1 VKLKVES
8 GKCFLFY
15 IFNFE
20 FFIGYMRR
28 PERLAE
34 ALREQITEIVG
45 YEMDDPRLLA
55 VTVTDVRVSENMRD
69 AKVFV
74 VVQGGE
80 DEIKTALRALQN
92 AATFVR
98 QQVALNLDLRHA
110 PHINFMRDTVEENA
124 VRIDDLI
131 QDLTIRGELQE
142 TKENEG

>member
-1 VKLKVES
+1 
-8 GKCFLFY
+8 
-15 IFNFE
+15 
-20 FFIGYMRR
+20 MRR

-45 YEMDDPRLLA
+45 FEMDDPRLLA

-74 VVQGGE
+74 IVQGGE
-80 DEIKTALRALQN
+80 DEIRAALKALQS

-110 PHINFMRDTVEENA
+110 PVINFVRDTVEENA
-124 VRIDDLI
+124 VRVDSLI
-131 QDLTIRGELQE
+131 RDLTTKGELQE

>member
-1 VKLKVES
+1 
-8 GKCFLFY
+8 
-15 IFNFE
+15 
-20 FFIGYMRR
+20 MRR

-45 YEMDDPRLLA
+45 FEMDDPRLLA

-74 VVQGGE
+74 IVQGGE
-80 DEIKTALRALQN
+80 SEIKAALKALQN

-110 PHINFMRDTVEENA
+110 PVINFVRDTVEENA
-124 VRIDDLI
+124 VRVDSLI
-131 QDLTIRGELQE
+131 RDLTTKGELQE

>member
-1 VKLKVES
+1 
-8 GKCFLFY
+8 
-15 IFNFE
+15 
-20 FFIGYMRR
+20 MRR

-45 YEMDDPRLLA
+45 FEMDDPRLLA

-74 VVQGGE
+74 VVQGSE
-80 DEIKTALRALQN
+80 AEIKAALKALQN

-110 PHINFMRDTVEENA
+110 PIINFVRDTVEENA
-124 VRIDDLI
+124 VRIDSLI
-131 QDLTIRGELQE
+131 HDLTAKGELQE

>member
-1 VKLKVES
+1 
-8 GKCFLFY
+8 
-15 IFNFE
+15 
-20 FFIGYMRR
+20 MRR

-55 VTVTDVRVSENMRD
+55 VTVTDVRVSENLRD

-74 VVQGGE
+74 VVQG
-80 DEIKTALRALQN
+80 DENQIKAALRALQN

-110 PHINFMRDTVEENA
+110 PHINFIRDMVEENA
-124 VRIDDLI
+124 VRIDNLI
-131 QDLTIRGELQE
+131 RDLTQKGELQE